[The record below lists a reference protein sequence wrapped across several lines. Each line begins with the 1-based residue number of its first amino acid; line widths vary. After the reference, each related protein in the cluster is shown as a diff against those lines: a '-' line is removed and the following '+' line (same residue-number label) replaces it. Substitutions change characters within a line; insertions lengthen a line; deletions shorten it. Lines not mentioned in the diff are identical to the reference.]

1 MENGGPDVSE
11 TVQLLQRWHA
21 GDRDALGALLRRDLP
36 WIESHVRSRLG
47 APLRAKVE
55 TGDILQ
61 EAVVEFLQYGPR
73 FLLADRGHFRA
84 LLARIVENTIRA
96 QHDRFTAQ
104 RRAMHREE
112 PLPADGIVQLDPG
125 AAGPLRPSQA
135 AEAAEWKGLVRL
147 ALELLAPGERE
158 VLLLRDWDDLSFEEI
173 GRRLGIA
180 ADAARMRYHRS
191 LARLAGKVEQAR
203 GGKVAQ
209 LLEDAPDGD

>member
-1 MENGGPDVSE
+1 MEHGGPEVSE
-11 TVQLLQRWHA
+11 TVELLQRWHA

-47 APLRAKVE
+47 TPLRAKLE

-61 EAVVEFLQYGPR
+61 DAVVEFLQYGPR

-96 QHDRFTAQ
+96 QHDRFSAQ

-112 PLPADGIVQLDPG
+112 PLPADGILRLDP
-125 AAGPLRPSQA
+125 AAAATLRPSQA
-135 AEAAEWKGLVRL
+135 AEAAEWKALVRL

-158 VLLLRDWDDLSFEEI
+158 VLLPRDWDDLSFEEV

-180 ADAARMRYHRS
+180 ADAARMRYHRA
-191 LARLAGKVEQAR
+191 LARLACKLEQAR
-203 GGKVAQ
+203 GGKLDQ
-209 LLEDAPDGD
+209 LLDDPPDGA